1 MADWVSPTPRHRC
14 RSPVARCCLLEGNSP
29 RYHET
34 DPAVGSWPGL
44 SPSRFHWYPDLAYIG
59 CAQHDLHG
67 APVVCQIYASKDER
81 RPVLKLGLELAY
93 QDWIAK
99 VLVR

>member
-1 MADWVSPTPRHRC
+1 M
-14 RSPVARCCLLEGNSP
+14 
-29 RYHET
+29 
-34 DPAVGSWPGL
+34 GSWSGL

-81 RPVLKLGLELAY
+81 RSVLKSALELAC

-99 VLVR
+99 VLVRWRRFWLLESQLRGRILPIR